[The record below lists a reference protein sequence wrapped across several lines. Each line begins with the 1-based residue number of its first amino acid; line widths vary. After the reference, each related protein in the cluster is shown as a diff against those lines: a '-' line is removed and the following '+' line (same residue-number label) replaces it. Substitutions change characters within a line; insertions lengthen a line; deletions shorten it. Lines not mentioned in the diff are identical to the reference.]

1 MKTRKISIYF
11 YVVFALFLGSCS
23 SSSFDYLG
31 KTYPPTTNP
40 ELFFRDQDVPKD
52 YEVMGKVMAEVPY
65 AKKLKYVQSK
75 IESVAR
81 EHGADAFILSDI
93 DIRTTGSTSA
103 SGGASTG
110 GKVRIGGGVNKTKSN
125 ELKHLEATLLK
136 YKK

>member
-1 MKTRKISIYF
+1 MKIRKTSVLF
-11 YVVFALFLGSCS
+11 YTVLALFLASCS
-23 SSSFDYLG
+23 SSSLDYLG

-65 AKKLKYVQSK
+65 SKKLKYVQAK
-75 IESVAR
+75 IEQVAR
-81 EHGADAFILSDI
+81 ENGADAFILSDI
-93 DIRTTGSTSA
+93 NIRSNGTVSG

-125 ELKHLEATLLK
+125 ELKHVEATLLK
-136 YKK
+136 YKN